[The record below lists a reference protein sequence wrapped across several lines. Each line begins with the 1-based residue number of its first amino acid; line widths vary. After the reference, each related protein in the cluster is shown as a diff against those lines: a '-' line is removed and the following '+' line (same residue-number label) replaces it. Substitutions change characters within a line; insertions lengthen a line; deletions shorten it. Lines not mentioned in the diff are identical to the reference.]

1 METPES
7 AITQSYVQEDAQ
19 EILKIAFTSKQ
30 ETDELSRE
38 QLLEIAAELGI
49 SSGEL
54 TVAEQQWRL
63 RKQDNQEKKLFNL
76 YRYQKLKQNLIRY
89 AIVGSFLLILNLVTT
104 QGIAF
109 ALSILLFWG
118 LFLALNVWK
127 VSQTEGEE
135 YEAAFSRWRL
145 KKQLGQSI
153 GTIAGKVMKGLQS

>member
-1 METPES
+1 METPEFPL
-7 AITQSYVQEDAQ
+7 TQSYIQEDAQ

-49 SSGEL
+49 SPGEL
-54 TVAEQQWRL
+54 AVAEQQWRL
-63 RKQDNQEKKLFNL
+63 RKQENQEKKLFNL

-89 AIVGSFLLILNLVTT
+89 AIVGSFLLVLNIVTT
-104 QGIAF
+104 HGIGF

-118 LFLALNVWK
+118 IFLALNAWK
-127 VSQTEGEE
+127 VSQTEGED
-135 YEAAFSRWRL
+135 YERSFSRWRL

-153 GTIAGKVMKGLQS
+153 GTIADKVLKGLQS

>member
-1 METPES
+1 METPQFP
-7 AITQSYVQEDAQ
+7 ITPSYVQEDAQ

-49 SSGEL
+49 SPGEL
-54 TVAEQQWRL
+54 AVAEQQWQL
-63 RKQDNQEKKLFNL
+63 RKQESYEKEQFNL
-76 YRYQKLKQNLIRY
+76 YRRQQLKQNLIRY
-89 AIVGSFLLILNLVTT
+89 GIVGAFLLVLNLVTT

-118 LFLALNVWK
+118 LFLALKAWK
-127 VSQTEGEE
+127 VSQTEGED
-135 YEAAFSRWRL
+135 YENAFSRWRL

-153 GTIAGKVMKGLQS
+153 GTIADKVFKGLQS